1 MGPVGQR
8 MPEPSFRY
16 DGRTMVRYQGHL
28 QIELLLSFTSYPQ
41 SLSGEHIP
49 EDSLPCQQVVEISE
63 NIMQLPEST
72 PDISI
77 EINGCI
83 VRVHGDISEAL
94 LEKTVRVLSHV
105 K

>member
-1 MGPVGQR
+1 MVLMIYRVR
-8 MPEPSFRY
+8 MKSK
-16 DGRTMVRYQGHL
+16 M
-28 QIELLLSFTSYPQ
+28 
-41 SLSGEHIP
+41 EHIP

-63 NIMQLPEST
+63 NIMHLPEST

>member
-1 MGPVGQR
+1 
-8 MPEPSFRY
+8 
-16 DGRTMVRYQGHL
+16 MVRYQGHL

>member
-1 MGPVGQR
+1 
-8 MPEPSFRY
+8 
-16 DGRTMVRYQGHL
+16 MVRYQGHL
-28 QIELLLSFTSYPQ
+28 QIELLLSFTMYPKAC
-41 SLSGEHIP
+41 LEHIP

-63 NIMQLPEST
+63 NIMHLPEST

>member
-28 QIELLLSFTSYPQ
+28 QIELLLSFASYPQ

-63 NIMQLPEST
+63 NIMHLPEST

-94 LEKTVRVLSHV
+94 QEKTVRVLSHV

>member
-77 EINGCI
+77 EI
-83 VRVHGDISEAL
+83 VRYGLIRLESFLEDGDYMKMDSL
-94 LEKTVRVLSHV
+94 QQNL
-105 K
+105 

>member
-1 MGPVGQR
+1 MWQSKYVQISPPIMDLKLDFSKKLYVIGLLKNN
-8 MPEPSFRY
+8 
-16 DGRTMVRYQGHL
+16 YQIA
-28 QIELLLSFTSYPQ
+28 QI
-41 SLSGEHIP
+41 SLR
-49 EDSLPCQQVVEISE
+49 LPCQQVVELSE
-63 NIMQLPEST
+63 NIMHLPEST

-77 EINGCI
+77 EIKGCI